1 MKIGIHSFRP
11 KTFPEIHQEGRTRFG
26 LFVIWVAC
34 FRSFSSHG
42 RWGSAYWC
50 GPDYIASN
58 RHPVACMKSPKPV
71 PLQESFSGAFAV
83 ILTCSDVNLSHA
95 MPCHAISEKDI
106 AKISSERIHTKRER
120 ERAIYIYIYV
130 YMYPTYYLPIC
141 TCLHLPAPTCTYL
154 YLPVPTC
161 TYLYLPVPTCTYVS
175 TSMHACIHFYKQTYR
190 HARI

>member
-120 ERAIYIYIYV
+120 ERAIYIYIRVYV
-130 YMYPTYYLPIC
+130 PYLLLTY
-141 TCLHLPAPTCTYL
+141 LHVPAPTCTYP

-161 TYLYLPVPTCTYVS
+161 TYLYLPVPTFLPPCMHAYIS
-175 TSMHACIHFYKQTYR
+175 TSRQTGMHGYNAQSEQ
-190 HARI
+190 